1 MDSALWTSTVANA
14 ARAFVDRAIAFFPN
28 IAAAAAL
35 VLAGWL
41 VAALL
46 RLVTRRILTGLVG
59 WLGRSALI
67 GRALDRS
74 GVGPGFA
81 NIVSRVV
88 HWLVLTLFVA
98 AAIERLDL
106 PLVAELMNSLVAF
119 FPRLLVAVAMVFA
132 ALLAGQMAH
141 GAVASA
147 TARAT
152 LPQAD
157 LLGRTTQ
164 ILIVFLGVATAAEHL
179 GVHSTLV
186 TVVLATILGA
196 VLGGATL
203 AFGLGSGPAVSNIIA
218 IFYVLKTYRVGQL
231 VRIGDLQ
238 GEIVDITQTGVL
250 LAVPDGLVLIPGRR
264 FSEEA
269 TTLIRRAQS

>member
-1 MDSALWTSTVANA
+1 VS
-14 ARAFVDRAIAFFPN
+14 
-28 IAAAAAL
+28 
-35 VLAGWL
+35 
-41 VAALL
+41 
-46 RLVTRRILTGLVG
+46 
-59 WLGRSALI
+59 WLGRSPLI

-81 NIVSRVV
+81 RVASRVIY
-88 HWLVLTLFVA
+88 WLVLTLFVA

-106 PLVAELMNSLVAF
+106 PLVAGLMNSLVAF

-147 TARAT
+147 SARAT
-152 LPQAD
+152 LPQAE

-203 AFGLGSGPAVSNIIA
+203 AFGLGSGPAVSNIVA
-218 IFYVLKTYRVGQL
+218 IFYVLKTYRVGQQ
-231 VRIGDLQ
+231 VRVGDLQ
-238 GEIVDITQTGVL
+238 GEIVEITQTGVM

-269 TTLIRRAQS
+269 TTLITRSAQS